1 MYILSHIKHRPH
13 ASYAEAS
20 QLGDQPSQRLRHTVL
35 LPGVWPRAHH
45 YQNKNPQTSG
55 ILFTGAVETPVFS
68 VLLLTKNLHS
78 AEVTINNFPWCLLP
92 RTTSVVIDSPSLCP
106 PKRPNITKWGEY
118 NLRLSSL
125 LHRIGLELAPPAL
138 SLWIASQFKML
149 ASLNSSIPLQK
160 GSSWT
165 PGLFQIDF

>member
-1 MYILSHIKHRPH
+1 MYVLSHIKHRPH
-13 ASYAEAS
+13 ASYAESS

-92 RTTSVVIDSPSLCP
+92 RTTSVVIDSPSSCP

-118 NLRLSSL
+118 SLRLSSL

-165 PGLFQIDF
+165 QGLFQIDF